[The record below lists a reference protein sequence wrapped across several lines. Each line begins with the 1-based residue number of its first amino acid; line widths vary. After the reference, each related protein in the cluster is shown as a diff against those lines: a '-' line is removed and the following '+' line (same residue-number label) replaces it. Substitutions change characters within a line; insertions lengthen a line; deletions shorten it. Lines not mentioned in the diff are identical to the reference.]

1 MCGGLSSGQD
11 NISDA
16 ESKRLSNLPL
26 PSPPRCSSRTPQPE
40 RFRITWR
47 ALPGKRRRLYRCSTT
62 SQALRPKR
70 ADRQRPCS
78 THPKPSKPPQ
88 PICAPR
94 SKVSWKRRPSDGAKP
109 VAGDADARD
118 FAGCASQQWSHPAS
132 GPAARRARL
141 ALVGCGQHDE
151 RSRIA
156 AFQLS
161 PCHRKHNLADQLHV
175 RPGSDRNEIA

>member
-1 MCGGLSSGQD
+1 MYLSQGKKPRAQCVAGLSSGVD

-16 ESKRLSNLPL
+16 ESKRSSNLPL

-88 PICAPR
+88 PICTPR
-94 SKVSWKRRPSDGAKP
+94 SKVSWKRWPSEVFHSCGRNTAFTVSEVAKSHTGP
-109 VAGDADARD
+109 TPRLWSYAD
-118 FAGCASQQWSHPAS
+118 
-132 GPAARRARL
+132 
-141 ALVGCGQHDE
+141 
-151 RSRIA
+151 
-156 AFQLS
+156 
-161 PCHRKHNLADQLHV
+161 
-175 RPGSDRNEIA
+175 